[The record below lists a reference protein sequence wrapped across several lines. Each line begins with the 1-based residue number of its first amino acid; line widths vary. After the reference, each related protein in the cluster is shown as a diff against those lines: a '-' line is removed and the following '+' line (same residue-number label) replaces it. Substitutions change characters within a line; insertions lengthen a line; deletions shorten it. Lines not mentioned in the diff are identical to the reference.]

1 MDGAARR
8 FARVPKAAPSLGEV
22 CAEVCLRF
30 IILCPHLFCSITFSI
45 LHSAGVAQLEEAL
58 VLETRG

>member
-1 MDGAARR
+1 MPSLDDAARR

-30 IILCPHLFCSITFSI
+30 IISLPSSL
-45 LHSAGVAQLEEAL
+45 L
-58 VLETRG
+58 